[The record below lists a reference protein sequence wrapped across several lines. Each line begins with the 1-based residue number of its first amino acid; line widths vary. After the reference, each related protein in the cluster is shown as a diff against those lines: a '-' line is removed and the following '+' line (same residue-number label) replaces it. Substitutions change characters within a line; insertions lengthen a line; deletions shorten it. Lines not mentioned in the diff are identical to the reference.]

1 MGTNYQIRNPNM
13 KPPETVTLIDLEG
26 KQWREFFSDNVQ
38 DEAKNI
44 LWAICAESF
53 VISNDANLLVFIVK
67 QLVFITEG
75 MWETLAIYQA
85 TLGRYWE
92 VPVMEYEQATVD
104 YLNRH
109 NICHIV
115 RRIETKI
122 YIPCKINNE
131 DISVEQILKT
141 TEDDRCILVTPSV
154 YLEHYPDVFSRL
166 RPWKGESTQAIASAQ
181 CPWLKAEG
189 FEFVKGV
196 V

>member
-1 MGTNYQIRNPNM
+1 M
-13 KPPETVTLIDLEG
+13 KPPETVTLIDLKG
-26 KQWREFFSDNVQ
+26 NIVVSFAEFTDSNSQ
-38 DEAKNI
+38 DLINQH
-44 LWAICAESF
+44 F
-53 VISNDANLLVFIVK
+53 TNLKMEEIDHFTDQLTFIRN
-67 QLVFITEG
+67 G

-122 YIPCKINNE
+122 SIPCNINNE

-166 RPWKGESTQAIASAQ
+166 RPWKGESTE
-181 CPWLKAEG
+181 CY
-189 FEFVKGV
+189 
-196 V
+196 